1 MKDIIIKNN
10 DSLRHST
17 IYLSKVLTKNFIKLF
32 TVLSKIPYCFHFY
45 PGPIF
50 ASKDERL
57 KGYTLVY
64 LGVNPVDNFE
74 SLTLSQL

>member
-17 IYLSKVLTKNFIKLF
+17 ISMSKVLTKNFIKLF
-32 TVLSKIPYCFHFY
+32 TVLSIILYCFHFN

-64 LGVNPVDNFE
+64 LMCQ
-74 SLTLSQL
+74 SC